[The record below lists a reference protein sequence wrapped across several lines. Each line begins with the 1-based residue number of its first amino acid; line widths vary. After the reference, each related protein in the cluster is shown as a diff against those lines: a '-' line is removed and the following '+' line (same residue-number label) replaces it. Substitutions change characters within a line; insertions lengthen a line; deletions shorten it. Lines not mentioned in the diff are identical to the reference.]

1 MDPQH
6 DNYVSPGD
14 ANPVS
19 DRDDIVLRLFKT
31 VQELAACSVIL
42 SLYAGNSTPTDDGS
56 TSNGCLYLSYSIA
69 NISLRNIQFK
79 FG

>member
-14 ANPVS
+14 ANSVS

-31 VQELAACSVIL
+31 V
-42 SLYAGNSTPTDDGS
+42 
-56 TSNGCLYLSYSIA
+56 
-69 NISLRNIQFK
+69 
-79 FG
+79 